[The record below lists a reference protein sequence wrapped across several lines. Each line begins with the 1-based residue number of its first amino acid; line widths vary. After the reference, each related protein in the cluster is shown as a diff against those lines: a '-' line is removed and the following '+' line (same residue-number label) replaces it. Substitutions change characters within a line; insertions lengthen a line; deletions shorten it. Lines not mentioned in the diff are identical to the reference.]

1 MEHLLYDCDHHS
13 VIIWA
18 EVGKVMTQLLA
29 DRVGHQI
36 ARIEYTPKE
45 IIFNVPHPSIQ
56 LYEEDALVKKI
67 IILYIQELKRDIIY
81 RKMNLTENHRN
92 REVPLFRIQAHI
104 MTTMN
109 KIISL
114 LEYQENIQTK
124 KPKEIMVR
132 MKTILENMVE

>member
-29 DRVGHQI
+29 ERVGHQI

-56 LYEEDALVKKI
+56 LYEDNDLVKKI
-67 IILYIQELKRDIIY
+67 LILYIQELKRDIIY
-81 RKMNLTENHRN
+81 RRMNLAETHRN
-92 REVPLFRIQAHI
+92 REVPLIRIQAHI
-104 MTTMN
+104 MTTIN

-124 KPKEIMVR
+124 KPKETMIK